1 MPIYPAGRVCEMA
14 ECYKDAETHLV
25 PADDLSLHVDPPA
38 HGSGLGS
45 GPLTCRDS
53 QVTSYWL
60 TSRDPAR
67 VTIKTHTSRRPG
79 EAAKRYIYMESGY
92 QVVEGV
98 AYL

>member
-38 HGSGLGS
+38 HGSGLDS

-53 QVTSYWL
+53 QVTS
-60 TSRDPAR
+60 
-67 VTIKTHTSRRPG
+67 
-79 EAAKRYIYMESGY
+79 
-92 QVVEGV
+92 
-98 AYL
+98 

>member
-38 HGSGLGS
+38 HGSGLDS

-60 TSRDPAR
+60 TSRDPAL
-67 VTIKTHTSRRPG
+67 VTIKLTPADVLVKLLKDTFIWSQGTRW
-79 EAAKRYIYMESGY
+79 
-92 QVVEGV
+92 
-98 AYL
+98 